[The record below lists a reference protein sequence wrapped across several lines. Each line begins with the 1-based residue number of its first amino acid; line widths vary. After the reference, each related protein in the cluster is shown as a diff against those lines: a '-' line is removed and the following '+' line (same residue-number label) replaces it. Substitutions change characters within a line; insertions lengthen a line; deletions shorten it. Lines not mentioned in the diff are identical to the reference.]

1 MSIRVALV
9 EDHRIVREGLRALL
23 AREPDLEP
31 AGEAGTA
38 GEAVEL
44 ARRER
49 PDVLVLDVGLPGGGG
64 VDALPRI
71 LAASPSTRVVV
82 LSMHASESVVRAAL
96 RAGAVGYVT
105 KGRGLDDLVRA
116 VRAAA
121 AGQSWFSPDV
131 AGTLREDSIRAG
143 ARDPLDPFVLLSP
156 REREVLALLVE
167 GKTSKEVAAVLGLS
181 ERTVEGHRAAIR
193 DKVGARTTAEL
204 VRYAIERG
212 LGPPSAGR

>member
-38 GEAVEL
+38 VEAVEL

-49 PDVLVLDVGLPGGGG
+49 PDVLVLDVELPGGSG
-64 VDALPRI
+64 VDALRRI
-71 LAASPSTRVVV
+71 FAASPRTKVVV

-96 RAGAVGYVT
+96 RAGALGYVT

-131 AGTLREDSIRAG
+131 AGIVREDSIRAG
-143 ARDPLDPFVLLSP
+143 VRDPLDPFVLLSP

-167 GKTSKEVAAVLGLS
+167 GKTSKEAAAALGLS

-212 LGPPSAGR
+212 LRPPSGVR

>member
-1 MSIRVALV
+1 MSVRVGLV

-38 GEAVEL
+38 AEAVAL
-44 ARRER
+44 AARER
-49 PDVLVLDVGLPGGGG
+49 PDVLVLDVGLPGGSG
-64 VDALPRI
+64 VDALKRI
-71 LAASPSTRVVV
+71 LAASPRTRVVV
-82 LSMHASESVVRAAL
+82 LSMHAAESVVRAAL

-131 AGTLREDSIRAG
+131 AGIVREDSLRADVH
-143 ARDPLDPFVLLSP
+143 DPLDPFVLLSA

-167 GKTSKEVAAVLGLS
+167 GKTSKQAASTLGLS

-193 DKVGARTTAEL
+193 DKVGARTTADL

-212 LGPPSAGR
+212 LGASSGGK

>member
-1 MSIRVALV
+1 MRIRVGLV

-23 AREPDLEP
+23 AREADFEP

-38 GEAVEL
+38 AEAVEL
-44 ARRER
+44 AGRER
-49 PDVLVLDVGLPGGGG
+49 PDVLVLDVGLPGGSG
-64 VDALPRI
+64 VDALKRI
-71 LAASPSTRVVV
+71 LAASPRTKVVV
-82 LSMHASESVVRAAL
+82 LSMHAAESVVRAAL

-131 AGTLREDSIRAG
+131 AGIVREDSVRAG
-143 ARDPLDPFVLLSP
+143 IQDPLDPFVVLSA
-156 REREVLALLVE
+156 REREVLALLVD
-167 GKTSKEVAAVLGLS
+167 GKTSKEAANVLGIS

-193 DKVGARTTAEL
+193 DKVGARTTADL
-204 VRYAIERG
+204 VRYALERG
-212 LGPPSAGR
+212 LGTG

>member
-1 MSIRVALV
+1 MSIRVGLV

-23 AREPDLEP
+23 AREADLEL

-38 GEAVEL
+38 AEAVAL
-44 ARRER
+44 AERER
-49 PDVLVLDVGLPGGGG
+49 PDVLVLDVGLPGGSG
-64 VDALPRI
+64 VDALRRI
-71 LAASPSTRVVV
+71 LAASPRTRVVV
-82 LSMHASESVVRAAL
+82 LSMHAAESVVRAAL

-131 AGTLREDSIRAG
+131 ADIVREDSLRADVH
-143 ARDPLDPFVLLSP
+143 DPLDPFVLLSA

-167 GKTSKEVAAVLGLS
+167 GKTSKQAATTLGLS

-193 DKVGARTTAEL
+193 DKVGARSTADL

-212 LGPPSAGR
+212 LGASSGGK